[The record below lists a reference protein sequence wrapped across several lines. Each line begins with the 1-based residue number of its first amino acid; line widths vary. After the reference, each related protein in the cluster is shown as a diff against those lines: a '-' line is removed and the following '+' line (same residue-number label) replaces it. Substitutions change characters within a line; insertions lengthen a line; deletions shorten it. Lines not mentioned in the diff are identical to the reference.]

1 MQVKLPTEHL
11 VRSSVHG
18 WRRGRSERLQRSSV
32 ALRSGRGPGLGIA
45 VLVCA
50 LLAATPPAWADYWY
64 EHYARAET
72 ALENGNWSR
81 AIEELQQALE
91 RKGDSGA
98 RVRSY
103 GMKVVAY
110 FPYLKLGIAYYHLG
124 QLDAALQAF
133 QTEEQLGAVQAS
145 ASGLAELERY
155 RRLTLEAR
163 AEAAA
168 AEGER
173 ISQIV
178 RESLR
183 TAEILERQGRLPEA
197 MEALGEGLAVDP
209 DNPGT
214 VAMMEELR
222 TEVVRQEREQLDT
235 TRAAEFVGRGRSL
248 LEEENFAEASSLFRQ
263 ALEIRPSPEAQELFE
278 RARAGLL
285 AEIQA
290 EEDAEA
296 RQAAIASGLNQA
308 RELESTGRF
317 SEALDRLQPVLAVDP
332 QNRDALALQQRI
344 LEGQRD
350 SAVRDSLGRALA
362 EAEAEFAAGRF
373 EGAISAANRALALDP
388 GNAEAL
394 VHVRN
399 SYGQISRLLLGS
411 RTVENIPPAIRFAD
425 FRIDQDDGISAQ
437 VVRSPEFR
445 LSGVVIDTSPV
456 DVRFRGPADRE
467 IEGNS
472 TSQPVGEIYITEFT
486 LDDELVDGPSTY
498 QLVAT
503 DNAGLTTSAKYTV
516 IYAAPFYR
524 SLWFQLT
531 VALVPIALLAGVWA
545 HRTRRRRQF
554 MKRRFNPYIAGAPVL
569 DTEMFFGREQLIERI
584 LQTIHNNSLLLYGE
598 RRIGKTS
605 LQHHLRRRLLQ
616 LDDPDYD
623 FFPVFVD
630 LQGTPE
636 SQFFATLAEDVFH
649 QLESILGDMGP
660 GEDLD
665 PESAYG
671 YRDLV
676 RDLRRVIKVLK
687 ERSSKQVKLVLLI
700 DEVDELNAYDPR
712 INQRLR
718 SLFMKSFAEN
728 LVAVVSGVEIRKQ
741 WDKEGSPWYNFFE
754 EIEVTPI
761 GRDDAVELITR
772 PIGGVFKIDR
782 AVTDRII
789 ELTDRKPY
797 HVQRLCVALV
807 NRMHEQGRRVVTTAD
822 VDAVA
827 GNGA

>member
-1 MQVKLPTEHL
+1 ML
-11 VRSSVHG
+11 V
-18 WRRGRSERLQRSSV
+18 
-32 ALRSGRGPGLGIA
+32 IA
-45 VLVCA
+45 I
-50 LLAATPPAWADYWY
+50 LAAVPLAWADYWY
-64 EHYARAET
+64 DHYDRAET
-72 ALENGNWSR
+72 ALENGNWDR

-98 RVRSY
+98 RVRPY
-103 GMKVVAY
+103 GMWVIAY

-124 QLDAALQAF
+124 QVEAALQAF
-133 QTEEQLGAVQAS
+133 QTEEQLGAIQSSS
-145 ASGLAELERY
+145 ADLAELERY
-155 RRLTLEAR
+155 RRLALEAR
-163 AEAAA
+163 AEAAE

-183 TAEILERQGRLPEA
+183 NAEILERQGRLPEA
-197 MEALGEGLAVDP
+197 MDALGEGLAVDP
-209 DNPGT
+209 ENPDA
-214 VAMMEELR
+214 VAKMEELR
-222 TEVVRQEREQLDT
+222 NEVVRLERERLNA
-235 TRAAEFVGRGRSL
+235 TRAAEFMSRGRSL
-248 LEEENFAEASSLFRQ
+248 LEEGNHAEASSLFRQ
-263 ALEIRPSPEAQELFE
+263 AIEIRPSAEAQSLFD

-296 RQAAIASGLNQA
+296 RQAAIATGLTQA
-308 RELESTGRF
+308 RELEGAGRF
-317 SEALDRLQPVLAVDP
+317 TEALDRLQPVLAADP
-332 QNRDALALQQRI
+332 QNREGLALQMRI
-344 LEGQRD
+344 LERQQDSGIRDALGQALEE
-350 SAVRDSLGRALA
+350 AVAA
-362 EAEAEFAAGRF
+362 VAAGHF

-394 VHVRN
+394 EHVRI
-399 SYGQISRLLLGS
+399 SYGQISRRLLGS
-411 RTVENIPPAIRFAD
+411 RTVENLPPAIRFAD
-425 FRIDQDDGISAQ
+425 FRSDQEDGTRTQ
-437 VVRSPEFR
+437 LVRNPDFR

-456 DVRFRGPADRE
+456 DVHFRGPGDRE
-467 IEGNS
+467 IEGSS
-472 TSQPVGEIYITEFT
+472 TSQPMGEIFITEFR
-486 LDDELVDGPSTY
+486 LDDELADGASTY

-503 DNAGLTTSAKYTV
+503 DNAGLTTSAEYTV
-516 IYAAPFYR
+516 VYAAPFYR

-531 VALVPIALLAGVWA
+531 VALLPIAVLAGVWA
-545 HRTRRRRQF
+545 HRVRRRRQL

-605 LQHHLRRRLLQ
+605 LQHHLRRRLQQ
-616 LDDPDYD
+616 LDDPEYE
-623 FFPVFVD
+623 FFPIYVD

-636 SQFFATLAEDVFH
+636 SQFFHTLAEDVFH
-649 QLESILGDMGP
+649 ELESLLGGMQP
-660 GEDLD
+660 GEGLD
-665 PESAYG
+665 PDADYG
-671 YRDLV
+671 YRELV
-676 RDLRRVIKVLK
+676 ADLRRVLK
-687 ERSSKQVKLVLLI
+687 ALEKRSSKQVKLVLLI

-754 EIEVTPI
+754 EIEITPI
-761 GRDDAVELITR
+761 EREDVVQLITR
-772 PIGGVFKIDR
+772 PIGGVFKIDQ
-782 AVTDRII
+782 AVIDRII

-797 HVQRLCVALV
+797 NVQRLCIALV
-807 NRMHEQGRRVVTTAD
+807 NRMYEQGKRQISTAD

-827 GNGA
+827 GNNA

>member
-1 MQVKLPTEHL
+1 V
-11 VRSSVHG
+11 
-18 WRRGRSERLQRSSV
+18 
-32 ALRSGRGPGLGIA
+32 
-45 VLVCA
+45 
-50 LLAATPPAWADYWY
+50 AATPAWADYWY

-72 ALENGNWSR
+72 ALDNDNWER

-110 FPYLKLGIAYYHLG
+110 FPYLKLGVAYYHLG
-124 QLDAALQAF
+124 QIDAALQAF

-145 ASGLAELERY
+145 ASDLAELERY
-155 RRLTLEAR
+155 RNLALEAR
-163 AEAAA
+163 AAAA
-168 AEGER
+168 EAEGER
-173 ISQIV
+173 IAQIV
-178 RESLR
+178 SESLR
-183 TAEILERQGRLPEA
+183 DAEIFERQGRLPEA

-209 DNPGT
+209 ENPDA
-214 VAMMEELR
+214 VAKMEVLR
-222 TEVVRQEREQLDT
+222 TEVVRLERERLDA
-235 TRAAEFVGRGRSL
+235 TRSAEFVSRGRSL
-248 LEEENFAEASSLFRQ
+248 IEEGNYAEASSLFRQ
-263 ALEIRPSPEAQELFE
+263 ALEIRPSTEAQRLFD

-290 EEDAEA
+290 DEDAEA
-296 RQAAIASGLNQA
+296 RQAAIASGLSQA
-308 RELESTGRF
+308 RELHDAGRLA
-317 SEALDRLQPVLAVDP
+317 EALDRLQPVLAAEP

-344 LEGQRD
+344 LESQQT
-350 SAVRDSLGRALA
+350 SAVQDSLGRALA
-362 EAEAEFAAGRF
+362 EAAAEFAAGRF
-373 EGAISAANRALALDP
+373 EGAISAANFALALDP
-388 GNAEAL
+388 GNADAL
-394 VHVRN
+394 EHVRN
-399 SYGQISRLLLGS
+399 SYGQISRRLLGS
-411 RTVENIPPAIRFAD
+411 RTVENLPPAIRFAD
-425 FRIDQDDGISAQ
+425 FRSDRADGTRAQ
-437 VVRSPEFR
+437 LVRSPDFR

-467 IEGNS
+467 IPGSS
-472 TSQPVGEIYITEFT
+472 TSQPMGEIYITEFS
-486 LDDELVDGPSTY
+486 LDDKLADGASTF

-503 DNAGLTTSAKYTV
+503 DNAGLMTMAEYTV
-516 IYAAPFYR
+516 VYSAPFFR

-531 VALVPIALLAGVWA
+531 VALAPIAVLAGVWA
-545 HRTRRRRQF
+545 HRVRRRRQL

-569 DTEMFFGREQLIERI
+569 DTKMFFGREQLIERI

-605 LQHHLRRRLLQ
+605 LQHHLRRRLQQ
-616 LDDPDYD
+616 LDDPNYE
-623 FFPVFVD
+623 FFPIFVD

-649 QLESILGDMGP
+649 QLKSLLGGMRP
-660 GEDLD
+660 GEGLD
-665 PESAYG
+665 SDADYG
-671 YRDLV
+671 YRELV
-676 RDLRRVIKVLK
+676 ADLRRVLKVLK
-687 ERSSKQVKLVLLI
+687 ERTSKQVKLVLLI

-761 GRDDAVELITR
+761 GRDDVVELITR
-772 PIGGVFKIDR
+772 PIGGVFKFDT
-782 AVTDRII
+782 AVIDRII
-789 ELTDRKPY
+789 ELTDRRPY

-807 NRMHEQGRRVVTTAD
+807 NRMYEQGRRQITTDD

-827 GNGA
+827 GNNA

>member
-1 MQVKLPTEHL
+1 VKSANCTARPLRLVVVLIVAVIAAAPT
-11 VRSSVHG
+11 VS
-18 WRRGRSERLQRSSV
+18 
-32 ALRSGRGPGLGIA
+32 
-45 VLVCA
+45 
-50 LLAATPPAWADYWY
+50 ADYWY

-72 ALENGNWSR
+72 ALDNDNWER

-110 FPYLKLGIAYYHLG
+110 FPYFKLGIAYYHLG
-124 QLDAALQAF
+124 QIEAALQAF

-145 ASGLAELERY
+145 ASDLAELERY
-155 RRLTLEAR
+155 RRLALEGR
-163 AEAAA
+163 AEAAE

-173 ISQIV
+173 IAQIV

-183 TAEILERQGRLPEA
+183 DAEIFERQGRLPEA

-209 DNPGT
+209 ENPDA
-214 VAMMEELR
+214 VAKMEALR
-222 TEVVRQEREQLDT
+222 TEVVRLERERLDA
-235 TRAAEFVGRGRSL
+235 TRSAELVSRGRSL
-248 LEEENFAEASSLFRQ
+248 LEEGNFAEASSLLRQ
-263 ALEIRPSPEAQELFE
+263 ALEIRPSTEAQRLFD

-290 EEDAEA
+290 DEDAEA
-296 RQAAIASGLNQA
+296 LQAAIAAGLTQA
-308 RELESTGRF
+308 RELEGAGRVA
-317 SEALDRLQPVLAVDP
+317 EALDRLQPVLAADP

-344 LEGQRD
+344 LESQQD
-350 SAVRDSLGRALA
+350 SAVRDALGRALE
-362 EAEAEFAAGRF
+362 EAEAAVEAGHF

-388 GNAEAL
+388 GNADAL
-394 VHVRN
+394 EYVRN
-399 SYGQISRLLLGS
+399 SYGQISRRLLGS
-411 RTVENIPPAIRFAD
+411 RTVENLPPAIRFAD
-425 FRIDQDDGISAQ
+425 FRSDRVDGTRAQ
-437 VVRSPEFR
+437 LVRSPDFR

-456 DVRFRGPADRE
+456 DIRFRGPADRE
-467 IEGNS
+467 IPGSS
-472 TSQPVGEIYITEFT
+472 TSQPIGEIYITEFS
-486 LDDELVDGPSTY
+486 LDDELVDGASTY

-503 DNAGLTTSAKYTV
+503 DNAGLMTMAEYTV
-516 IYAAPFYR
+516 VYSAPFFR

-531 VALVPIALLAGVWA
+531 VALVPIAVLAGVWA
-545 HRTRRRRQF
+545 HRARRRRQL

-569 DTEMFFGREQLIERI
+569 DTKMFFGREQLIERI

-616 LDDPDYD
+616 LDDPNYE
-623 FFPVFVD
+623 FFPIFVD

-649 QLESILGDMGP
+649 QLESLLGGMRQ
-660 GEDLD
+660 GEGLD
-665 PESAYG
+665 SDADYG
-671 YRDLV
+671 YRELV
-676 RDLRRVIKVLK
+676 ADLRRVLKVLK

-741 WDKEGSPWYNFFE
+741 WDQEGSPWYNFFE
-754 EIEVTPI
+754 EIEVPPI
-761 GRDDAVELITR
+761 EREDAVELITR
-772 PIGGVFKIDR
+772 PIGSVFKIDQ
-782 AVTDRII
+782 AVVDRII

-797 HVQRLCVALV
+797 HLQRLCVALV
-807 NRMHEQGRRVVTTAD
+807 NRMYEQGRREITTED

-827 GNGA
+827 EASA

>member
-1 MQVKLPTEHL
+1 MRPSIHIRRNCGVVACL
-11 VRSSVHG
+11 VF
-18 WRRGRSERLQRSSV
+18 
-32 ALRSGRGPGLGIA
+32 AIIA
-45 VLVCA
+45 
-50 LLAATPPAWADYWY
+50 AAPPASADYWY
-64 EHYARAET
+64 EHYDRAET
-72 ALENGNWSR
+72 ALENENWDR

-124 QLDAALQAF
+124 QVEAALQAF
-133 QTEEQLGAVQAS
+133 QTEEQLGAIQSS
-145 ASGLAELERY
+145 ASDFAELERY
-155 RRLTLEAR
+155 RTLALEAR
-163 AEAAA
+163 ASVAE

-173 ISQIV
+173 IAQIV

-183 TAEILERQGRLPEA
+183 DAEILERQGRLPEA

-209 DNPGT
+209 ENPDA
-214 VAMMEELR
+214 VAKMEELR
-222 TEVVRQEREQLDT
+222 TEVVRLERERLDAA
-235 TRAAEFVGRGRSL
+235 RAADFITRGRSL
-248 LEEENFAEASSLFRQ
+248 LEEGDYAEASSFLRQ
-263 ALEIRPSPEAQELFE
+263 ALEIRPSTEAQRLFD
-278 RARAGLL
+278 RARAVLL
-285 AEIQA
+285 EEIQA

-296 RQAAIASGLNQA
+296 RLAAIAAGLTQA
-308 RELESTGRF
+308 RAMVGDGRF
-317 SEALDRLQPVLAVDP
+317 AEALDRLQPVLAVDP
-332 QNRDALALQQRI
+332 ENSDALALQQRI
-344 LEGQRD
+344 LERQQS
-350 SAVRDSLGRALA
+350 SADRDSLVRALA
-362 EAEAEFAAGRF
+362 EATAELQADRF
-373 EGAISAANRALALDP
+373 GGAISAANFALALDP
-388 GNAEAL
+388 GNADAL
-394 VHVRN
+394 EMVRM
-399 SYGQISRLLLGS
+399 SYAQISRRLLGS
-411 RTVENIPPAIRFAD
+411 RTIENLPPAIKFAD
-425 FRIDQDDGISAQ
+425 FRVDQGDGTSVQ
-437 VVRSPEFR
+437 VIRSPEFR

-467 IEGNS
+467 IEGTS
-472 TSQPVGEIYITEFT
+472 TSQPMGEIYITEFSI
-486 LDDELVDGPSTY
+486 DDALIDGASTY

-503 DNAGLTTSAKYTV
+503 DNAGLTTSAEYTV
-516 IYAAPFYR
+516 VYTPPFFR

-531 VALVPIALLAGVWA
+531 VALLPIAVLSGVWA
-545 HRTRRRRQF
+545 HRVRRRRQL

-569 DTEMFFGREQLIERI
+569 DTEMFFGRERLIERI

-605 LQHHLRRRLLQ
+605 IQHHLRKRLQQ
-616 LDDPDYD
+616 LDDPSYE
-623 FFPVFVD
+623 FFPVYVD

-649 QLESILGDMGP
+649 ELESLLGGMQP
-660 GEDLD
+660 GNGLD
-665 PESAYG
+665 PAADYG
-671 YRDLV
+671 YRELV
-676 RDLRRVIKVLK
+676 ADLRRVLKVLE

-761 GRDDAVELITR
+761 GRDDVVELITR
-772 PIGGVFKIDR
+772 PIGGVFKIDQ
-782 AVTDRII
+782 AVIDRII

-797 HVQRLCVALV
+797 HVQRLCIALV
-807 NRMHEQGRRVVTTAD
+807 NRMYEQGTRQITTAD

-827 GNGA
+827 GNST

>member
-1 MQVKLPTEHL
+1 MPH
-11 VRSSVHG
+11 
-18 WRRGRSERLQRSSV
+18 
-32 ALRSGRGPGLGIA
+32 SGRCPRLGIA
-45 VLVCA
+45 VLICA
-50 LLAATPPAWADYWY
+50 FLAAAPPVWADYWY

-72 ALENGNWSR
+72 ALENGNWDR

-110 FPYLKLGIAYYHLG
+110 FPYLRLGIAYYQLG
-124 QLDAALQAF
+124 QPEAALQAF
-133 QTEEQLGAVQAS
+133 QTEDQLGAIQAS
-145 ASGLAELERY
+145 ESDFAELRRY
-155 RRLTLEAR
+155 RDLALTALLEA
-163 AEAAA
+163 AEA
-168 AEGER
+168 EDER
-173 ISQIV
+173 IAQIV

-183 TAEILERQGRLPEA
+183 DAEILEEQGRLPEA
-197 MEALGEGLAVDP
+197 MEALGKGLAVDP
-209 DNPGT
+209 ENPEA
-214 VAMMEELR
+214 VAKMEDLR
-222 TEVVRQEREQLDT
+222 TEVVRDERERVDAN
-235 TRAAEFVGRGRSL
+235 RARDLVSRGRSL
-248 LEEENFAEASSLFRQ
+248 LDEENYSEASSLFRQ
-263 ALEIRPSPEAQELFE
+263 ALEIRPSPEAQRLFD

-285 AEIQA
+285 AEMQA
-290 EEDAEA
+290 EEDEGA
-296 RQAAIASGLNQA
+296 RQLAIAFGLTQA
-308 RELESTGRF
+308 RELEGTGHF
-317 SEALDRLQPVLAVDP
+317 AEALDRLQPVLAADP

-344 LEGQRD
+344 LEGQQL
-350 SAVRDSLGRALA
+350 SADQESLTRALA
-362 EAEAEFAAGRF
+362 EAKAEFTAGHF
-373 EGAISAANRALALDP
+373 EGAISAANFALALDP

-394 VHVRN
+394 EHVRN
-399 SYGQISRLLLGS
+399 SYGQISRRLLGS
-411 RTVENIPPAIRFAD
+411 RTVENLPPAIRFAD
-425 FRIDQDDGISAQ
+425 FRIDQDDGTRSQ
-437 VVRSPEFR
+437 VVRSPDFR

-467 IEGNS
+467 IEGSS

-486 LDDELVDGPSTY
+486 LDDELVDGASTY

-503 DNAGLTTSAKYTV
+503 DNAGLMTSAEYTV
-516 IYAAPFYR
+516 VYSAPIFR

-531 VALVPIALLAGVWA
+531 VALVPIAVLAGVWA
-545 HRTRRRRQF
+545 HRARRRRQL

-569 DTEMFFGREQLIERI
+569 DTEMFFGRDQLIERI

-605 LQHHLRRRLLQ
+605 LQHHLRRRLQQ
-616 LDDPDYD
+616 LDDSNYD
-623 FFPVFVD
+623 FFPVYVD

-636 SQFFATLAEDVFH
+636 SLFFATLAEDVFH
-649 QLESILGDMGP
+649 ELEPLLGGMRQ
-660 GEDLD
+660 GEALNSDAD
-665 PESAYG
+665 YG
-671 YRDLV
+671 YRELV
-676 RDLRRVIKVLK
+676 ADLRRVFKVLE

-712 INQRLR
+712 VNQRLR

-761 GRDDAVELITR
+761 GREDVVELITR
-772 PIGGVFKIDR
+772 PVGGVFKIDQ
-782 AVTDRII
+782 AVIDRII

-807 NRMHEQGRRVVTTAD
+807 NRMYEQGKRQITTAD

-827 GNGA
+827 GNNAG

>member
-1 MQVKLPTEHL
+1 
-11 VRSSVHG
+11 VRSSDHG
-18 WRRGRSERLQRSSV
+18 WRRGRSERLQRSSFSS
-32 ALRSGRGPGLGIA
+32 RSGRSFGLGVAILICA
-45 VLVCA
+45 VL
-50 LLAATPPAWADYWY
+50 AAAPPAWADYWY

-72 ALENGNWSR
+72 ALENGNWST
-81 AIEELQQALE
+81 AIEELQQAME

-110 FPYLKLGIAYYHLG
+110 FPYFKLGIAYYHLG

-133 QTEEQLGAVQAS
+133 QTEEQLGAIQAS
-145 ASGLAELERY
+145 TSDLAELQRY
-155 RRLTLEAR
+155 RGLALEER
-163 AEAAA
+163 TEAAEF
-168 AEGER
+168 EGER
-173 ISQIV
+173 IAQIV

-183 TAEILERQGRLPEA
+183 DAEIFERQGRLPEA

-209 DNPGT
+209 ENPDA
-214 VAMMEELR
+214 VAKMEELR
-222 TEVVRQEREQLDT
+222 SEVVRQERERLDA
-235 TRAAEFVGRGRSL
+235 TRAADLVSRGRTL

-263 ALEIRPSPEAQELFE
+263 ALEIRPRPEARQLFDS
-278 RARAGLL
+278 ARAGLL
-285 AEIQA
+285 AELQA
-290 EEDAEA
+290 EEDDEA
-296 RQAAIASGLNQA
+296 RQALITSGLSQA
-308 RELESTGRF
+308 RELESDESF
-317 SEALDRLQPVLAVDP
+317 SEALERLQPVLAADP
-332 QNRDALALQQRI
+332 QDREALALQQRI
-344 LEGQRD
+344 LESQRNLV
-350 SAVRDSLGRALA
+350 VRDSLGRALV
-362 EAEAEFAAGRF
+362 EAESEFAAGRF
-373 EGAISAANRALALDP
+373 ESAIFAANRALAFEP

-394 VHVRN
+394 EHIRN
-399 SYGQISRLLLGS
+399 SYGQISRRLLGS

-425 FRIDQDDGISAQ
+425 FRSDFEDGSRAQ
-437 VVRSPEFR
+437 LVRSPDFR

-456 DVRFRGPADRE
+456 DVFFKGPADRE
-467 IEGNS
+467 IEGSS

-503 DNAGLTTSAKYTV
+503 DNAGLTTSAEYRV
-516 IYAAPFYR
+516 VYASPFYR

-531 VALVPIALLAGVWA
+531 VALIPIAFLAGVWA
-545 HRTRRRRQF
+545 HRTRRRRQL
-554 MKRRFNPYIAGAPVL
+554 MKRRFNPFIAGAPVL

-616 LDDPDYD
+616 LDDPDFAFY
-623 FFPVFVD
+623 PVFVD

-649 QLESILGDMGP
+649 QLESILGDMGS
-660 GEDLD
+660 GEDLVPD
-665 PESAYG
+665 SEYG

-676 RDLRRVIKVLK
+676 RDLRRVIKVLE
-687 ERSSKQVKLVLLI
+687 ERSPKQVKLVLLI

-754 EIEVTPI
+754 EVEVTPI
-761 GRDDAVELITR
+761 GRDDVVELITR
-772 PIGGVFKIDR
+772 PIGGVFKIDQ

-797 HVQRLCVALV
+797 QVQRLCVALV
-807 NRMHEQGRRVVTTAD
+807 NRMHEQGRRVITTAD
-822 VDAVA
+822 VDAVSRNTA
-827 GNGA
+827 

>member
-1 MQVKLPTEHL
+1 VKPTNRLARPLKL
-11 VRSSVHG
+11 V
-18 WRRGRSERLQRSSV
+18 
-32 ALRSGRGPGLGIA
+32 A
-45 VLVCA
+45 VLIVA
-50 LLAATPPAWADYWY
+50 VIAAAPPVWADYWY

-72 ALENGNWSR
+72 ALENGNWDR

-124 QLDAALQAF
+124 QLEAALQAF
-133 QTEEQLGAVQAS
+133 QTEEQLGAIQGS
-145 ASGLAELERY
+145 ASDLAELERY
-155 RRLTLEAR
+155 RRLALEGR
-163 AEAAA
+163 AEAAEV
-168 AEGER
+168 EGQR
-173 ISQIV
+173 IAQIV

-183 TAEILERQGRLPEA
+183 NTEILERQGRLPEA
-197 MEALGEGLAVDP
+197 MESLGEGLAVDP
-209 DNPGT
+209 ENPDA
-214 VAMMEELR
+214 VAKMEELR
-222 TEVVRQEREQLDT
+222 AEVVRLDRERLDV
-235 TRAAEFVGRGRSL
+235 TRSAELVGRGRSL
-248 LEEENFAEASSLFRQ
+248 LEEGSFAEASSLFRQ
-263 ALEIRPSPEAQELFE
+263 ALEIRPSTEAQRLFD

-290 EEDAEA
+290 DEDAEA
-296 RQAAIASGLNQA
+296 RQLAIASGLTRA
-308 RELESTGRF
+308 RELEGNGRF
-317 SEALDRLQPVLAVDP
+317 AEALDQLQPVLAADP
-332 QNRDALALQQRI
+332 QNRDGLALQKRI
-344 LEGQRD
+344 LERQQD
-350 SAVRDSLGRALA
+350 SAVRDALGRALE
-362 EAEAEFAAGRF
+362 EAEAAVEAGHF

-388 GNAEAL
+388 GNANAL
-394 VHVRN
+394 EHVRI
-399 SYGQISRLLLGS
+399 SYGQINRRLLGS

-425 FRIDQDDGISAQ
+425 FRSDLEDGARAQ
-437 VVRSPEFR
+437 LVRSPDFR

-467 IEGNS
+467 IEGSS
-472 TSQPVGEIYITEFT
+472 TSQPMGEIYITEFT
-486 LDDELVDGPSTY
+486 LDDELVDGASTY

-503 DNAGLTTSAKYTV
+503 DNAGLMTSAEYTV
-516 IYAAPFYR
+516 VYSAPIFR
-524 SLWFQLT
+524 SPWFQLT
-531 VALVPIALLAGVWA
+531 VALVPIAVLAGVWA
-545 HRTRRRRQF
+545 HRARRRRQL

-569 DTEMFFGREQLIERI
+569 DTEMFFGRDQLIERI

-605 LQHHLRRRLLQ
+605 LQHHLRRRLQQ
-616 LDDPDYD
+616 LDDPNYD
-623 FFPVFVD
+623 FFPVYVD

-649 QLESILGDMGP
+649 ELEPLLGGMRQ
-660 GEDLD
+660 GEGLNSDAD
-665 PESAYG
+665 YG
-671 YRDLV
+671 YRELV
-676 RDLRRVIKVLK
+676 ADLRRVFKVLEEK
-687 ERSSKQVKLVLLI
+687 SSKQVKLVLLI

-712 INQRLR
+712 VNQRLR

-761 GRDDAVELITR
+761 GREDVVELITR
-772 PIGGVFKIDR
+772 PVGGVFKIDQ
-782 AVTDRII
+782 AVIDRII

-797 HVQRLCVALV
+797 HVQRLCIALV
-807 NRMHEQGRRVVTTAD
+807 NRMYEQGKRQITTAD

-827 GNGA
+827 GNNAG

>member
-1 MQVKLPTEHL
+1 MKPTNRLARPLKL
-11 VRSSVHG
+11 V
-18 WRRGRSERLQRSSV
+18 
-32 ALRSGRGPGLGIA
+32 A
-45 VLVCA
+45 VLIVA
-50 LLAATPPAWADYWY
+50 VIAAAPPVWANYWY

-72 ALENGNWSR
+72 ALENGNWER

-133 QTEEQLGAVQAS
+133 QTEEQLGAIQGS
-145 ASGLAELERY
+145 ASDLAELERY
-155 RRLTLEAR
+155 RRLALEGR
-163 AEAAA
+163 AEAAEV
-168 AEGER
+168 EGQR
-173 ISQIV
+173 IAQIV

-183 TAEILERQGRLPEA
+183 NTEILERQGRLPEA
-197 MEALGEGLAVDP
+197 MESLGEGLAVDP
-209 DNPGT
+209 ENPDA
-214 VAMMEELR
+214 VAKMEELR
-222 TEVVRQEREQLDT
+222 AEVVRLDRERLDV
-235 TRAAEFVGRGRSL
+235 TRSAEFVGRGRSL
-248 LEEENFAEASSLFRQ
+248 LEEGSYAEASSLFRQ
-263 ALEIRPSPEAQELFE
+263 ALEIRPSTEAQRLFD

-290 EEDAEA
+290 DEDAEA
-296 RQAAIASGLNQA
+296 RQLAIASGLTRA
-308 RELESTGRF
+308 RELEGTGRF
-317 SEALDRLQPVLAVDP
+317 AEALDKLQPVLAAEP

-344 LEGQRD
+344 LERQQN
-350 SAVRDSLGRALA
+350 SAIQDSLGRALE
-362 EAEAEFAAGRF
+362 EADAAVEAGHF

-388 GNAEAL
+388 GNANAL
-394 VHVRN
+394 EHVRI
-399 SYGQISRLLLGS
+399 SYGQINRRLLGS

-425 FRIDQDDGISAQ
+425 FRSDLEDGVRAQ
-437 VVRSPEFR
+437 LVQNPDFR

-456 DVRFRGPADRE
+456 DVRFRGPSDRE
-467 IEGNS
+467 IEGSS
-472 TSQPVGEIYITEFT
+472 TSQPMGEIYITEFT
-486 LDDELVDGPSTY
+486 LDDELVDGASTY

-503 DNAGLTTSAKYTV
+503 DNAGLMTSAEYTV
-516 IYAAPFYR
+516 VYSAPIFR

-531 VALVPIALLAGVWA
+531 VALVPIAVLAGVWA
-545 HRTRRRRQF
+545 HRARRRRQL

-569 DTEMFFGREQLIERI
+569 DTEMFFGRDQLIERI

-605 LQHHLRRRLLQ
+605 LQHHLRRRLQQ
-616 LDDPDYD
+616 LDDPIYD
-623 FFPVFVD
+623 FFPVYVD

-649 QLESILGDMGP
+649 ELEPLLGGMRQ
-660 GEDLD
+660 GEGLNSDAD
-665 PESAYG
+665 YG
-671 YRDLV
+671 YRELV
-676 RDLRRVIKVLK
+676 VDLRRVLKVLEGK
-687 ERSSKQVKLVLLI
+687 SSKQVKLVLLI

-712 INQRLR
+712 VNQRLR

-761 GRDDAVELITR
+761 GRDDAENLITR
-772 PIGGVFKIDR
+772 PIGGVFKIDQK
-782 AVTDRII
+782 VTDRIL

-807 NRMHEQGRRVVTTAD
+807 NRMYEQGRREITTAD

-827 GNGA
+827 GNNA

>member
-1 MQVKLPTEHL
+1 M
-11 VRSSVHG
+11 
-18 WRRGRSERLQRSSV
+18 
-32 ALRSGRGPGLGIA
+32 
-45 VLVCA
+45 VLV
-50 LLAATPPAWADYWY
+50 LAVVMVAQPAWADYWY
-64 EHYARAET
+64 EHYARAES
-72 ALENGNWSR
+72 ALENGKWST

-145 ASGLAELERY
+145 ESDFAGLEQY
-155 RRLTLEAR
+155 RSLTLEAR

-183 TAEILERQGRLPEA
+183 TAEILERQGRLSEA

-214 VAMMEELR
+214 VAMMEGLR
-222 TEVVRQEREQLDT
+222 TEVVRQEVERLNTIQ
-235 TRAAEFVGRGRSL
+235 AAEFVGRGRSL
-248 LEEENFAEASSLFRQ
+248 LEEESFAEASSLFRQ
-263 ALEIRPSPEAQELFE
+263 ALEIRPSPEAQQLFE

-290 EEDAEA
+290 EKDTEA
-296 RQAAIASGLNQA
+296 RQAAIASGLNKA

-317 SEALDRLQPVLAVDP
+317 SEALDRLQPVLAASP
-332 QNRDALALQQRI
+332 ENRDALALQQRI
-344 LEGQRD
+344 LESQRN
-350 SAVRDSLGRALA
+350 SVIRDSLGGALA
-362 EAEAEFAAGRF
+362 EAEAEFAAGHF
-373 EGAISAANRALALDP
+373 EGAISAANRVLALDP
-388 GNAEAL
+388 SNAEAL
-394 VHVRN
+394 EHVRN
-399 SYGQISRLLLGS
+399 SYGQISRRLLGS

-425 FRIDQDDGISAQ
+425 FRIDLDDGIRAQ

-456 DVRFRGPADRE
+456 DVRFRSRPDRE
-467 IEGNS
+467 IEGSS

-486 LDDELVDGPSTY
+486 LDDELVDGLSTY

-503 DNAGLTTSAKYTV
+503 DNAGLTTSAEYTV
-516 IYAAPFYR
+516 IYASPFYR

-531 VALVPIALLAGVWA
+531 VALVPIALLAGLWA

-569 DTEMFFGREQLIERI
+569 DTKMFFGREQLIERV

-616 LDDPDYD
+616 LDDPDYE
-623 FFPVFVD
+623 FFPVYVD

-636 SQFFATLAEDVFH
+636 SQFTFSISSSRSWGTRGRSRIWTLIRNTATATWFATCAG
-649 QLESILGDMGP
+649 S
-660 GEDLD
+660 
-665 PESAYG
+665 S
-671 YRDLV
+671 
-676 RDLRRVIKVLK
+676 
-687 ERSSKQVKLVLLI
+687 RSSRKG
-700 DEVDELNAYDPR
+700 APS
-712 INQRLR
+712 R
-718 SLFMKSFAEN
+718 SNS
-728 LVAVVSGVEIRKQ
+728 
-741 WDKEGSPWYNFFE
+741 
-754 EIEVTPI
+754 
-761 GRDDAVELITR
+761 
-772 PIGGVFKIDR
+772 
-782 AVTDRII
+782 
-789 ELTDRKPY
+789 
-797 HVQRLCVALV
+797 CC
-807 NRMHEQGRRVVTTAD
+807 
-822 VDAVA
+822 
-827 GNGA
+827 